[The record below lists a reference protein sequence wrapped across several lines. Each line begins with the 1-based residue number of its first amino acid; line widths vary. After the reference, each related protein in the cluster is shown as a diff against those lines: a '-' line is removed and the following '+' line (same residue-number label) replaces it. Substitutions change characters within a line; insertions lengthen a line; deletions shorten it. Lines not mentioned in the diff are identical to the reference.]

1 MHIIVFAVIV
11 IVALLY
17 GMMLMLKNSV
27 WREQAALTELE
38 ERLAGMEL
46 LNHAIAYLEAH
57 GLGDN
62 LENARARWV
71 LEYARE
77 SVIYGR

>member
-11 IVALLY
+11 IVVLMYGTLLALK
-17 GMMLMLKNSV
+17 GAAR
-27 WREQAALTELE
+27 REQAELDALE
-38 ERLAGMEL
+38 ERLAGIEL
-46 LNHAIAYLEAH
+46 LNHAIAYLEEY

-62 LENARARWV
+62 LEIARARWV

-77 SVIYGR
+77 SVIWDK

>member
-11 IVALLY
+11 IVVLMYGTLLA
-17 GMMLMLKNSV
+17 LKNSAQ
-27 WREQAALTELE
+27 REQAELAALG

-46 LNHAIAYLEAH
+46 LNHAIAYLEEY

-62 LENARARWV
+62 LAIARARWV

-77 SVIYGR
+77 SVIWDK